1 MDYGFGAVFGCPA
14 HDQRDMDFALKYQ
27 LEIKTVVKPFDKD
40 ETFKVK
46 DKAYVDGGEII
57 NSKFLNGL
65 KVPEES
71 IIKTINILEERKLG
85 EKKINFRLKDWG
97 VSRQRYW
104 GCPIPIMYDNTGNP
118 HPVPNELLPV
128 KLPENINLDTKGK
141 SFRPRKRLEIY

>member
-85 EKKINFRLKDWG
+85 EKN
-97 VSRQRYW
+97 
-104 GCPIPIMYDNTGNP
+104 
-118 HPVPNELLPV
+118 
-128 KLPENINLDTKGK
+128 KLQI
-141 SFRPRKRLEIY
+141 KRLGCFSTKILGMPYSYNVR